1 MNTQLNKDDE
11 RFVARAKQLLDHSLE
26 ELDATITRRLQR
38 ARLQALEASPIRSR
52 WVVWVGGLAMAAVG
66 ALSLS
71 MWLMQPVHERP
82 YAPALDDFE
91 LVTSAENV
99 DLAEDLEFYHWLAY
113 ADTTG

>member
-1 MNTQLNKDDE
+1 MNSELNKDDE
-11 RFVARAKQLLDHSLE
+11 RFVARAKQLLDQSLG
-26 ELDATITRRLQR
+26 ELDATITRGLQR
-38 ARLQALEASPIRSR
+38 ARVQALDARPVRNR
-52 WVVWVGGLAMAAVG
+52 WAVWISGVAMAAVG

-82 YAPALDDFE
+82 HAPALDDFE

-99 DLAEDLEFYHWLAY
+99 DLAEHLEFYHWLAD